1 MDDFNKQKLVS
12 EFGMMKM
19 IEQDAHDFY
28 VKASQDRNIKDQ
40 KMKQIFGRI
49 AEDERHHIELVE
61 RIINIVRN
69 CSSTLDKRVL

>member
-28 VKASQDRNIKDQ
+28 VKVSQDRNVKDQ
-40 KMKQIFGRI
+40 KIRNCFERI
-49 AEDERHHIELVE
+49 AEDERHHIELVD

-69 CSSTLDKRVL
+69 CTSLTC

>member
-1 MDDFNKQKLVS
+1 MMDDFNKQKLVS

-28 VKASQDRNIKDQ
+28 VKASQDRNVKDQ
-40 KMKQIFGRI
+40 KIRNCFERI

-61 RIINIVRN
+61 RIINIIKN
-69 CSSTLDKRVL
+69 CLSPAG

>member
-28 VKASQDRNIKDQ
+28 VKVSQDRNVKDQ
-40 KMKQIFGRI
+40 KIRSCFERI

-61 RIINIVRN
+61 RIINIIRN
-69 CSSTLDKRVL
+69 CTSPVY

>member
-28 VKASQDRNIKDQ
+28 VKASQDRNVKDE
-40 KMKQIFGRI
+40 KIRNCFGRI
-49 AEDERHHIELVE
+49 AEDERRHIELVE
-61 RIINIVRN
+61 RIINIIRN
-69 CSSTLDKRVL
+69 CTCPAG

>member
-28 VKASQDRNIKDQ
+28 VKASQDRNVKDQ
-40 KMKQIFGRI
+40 KIRKCFDRI
-49 AEDERHHIELVE
+49 AEDELHHIELVD
-61 RIINIVRN
+61 RIINIIRN
-69 CSSTLDKRVL
+69 CTSPVG

>member
-1 MDDFNKQKLVS
+1 MENQNKQRLVS
-12 EFGMMKM
+12 EFETMKM

-28 VKASQDRNIKDQ
+28 VKVSQDRNVKDD
-40 KMKQIFGRI
+40 KIRRIFGRI

-69 CSSTLDKRVL
+69 CTSPTF

>member
-28 VKASQDRNIKDQ
+28 VKASQDRDVKDQ
-40 KMKQIFGRI
+40 KIRSCFERI

-61 RIINIVRN
+61 RIINIIKN
-69 CSSTLDKRVL
+69 CTSPAV

>member
-28 VKASQDRNIKDQ
+28 VKASQDRNVKDEEIR
-40 KMKQIFGRI
+40 KCFGGI

-69 CSSTLDKRVL
+69 CTSPVS

>member
-28 VKASQDRNIKDQ
+28 VKASQDRNVKDQ
-40 KMKQIFGRI
+40 KIRNCFERI

-61 RIINIVRN
+61 RIINIIKN
-69 CSSTLDKRVL
+69 CLSPAG

>member
-28 VKASQDRNIKDQ
+28 VKVSQDRNVKDQ
-40 KMKQIFGRI
+40 KIKKCFERI
-49 AEDERHHIELVE
+49 AEDERRHIELVE
-61 RIINIVRN
+61 RIINIIKN
-69 CSSTLDKRVL
+69 CTSPTF

>member
-28 VKASQDRNIKDQ
+28 VQASQDRNIKDQ
-40 KMKQIFGRI
+40 KIRSCFERI
-49 AEDERHHIELVE
+49 AEDEKHHIELVD
-61 RIINIVRN
+61 RIINIIKN
-69 CSSTLDKRVL
+69 CTSPVN